1 VVGESRRGALL
12 AGREPLTPTEPT
24 RAAGEEP
31 APTHPGS
38 ATAPAGAESATV
50 PAGAESATVSA
61 DAGSATVPADP
72 GPAGP
77 SIGRARSSRST
88 RRRYAILLI
97 TAVVVFAL
105 DHLTKWLVSTHVAL
119 DTQVPA
125 GSPVT
130 IHYIQNS
137 GAAFGLFPQFDF
149 LYLVVAAVV
158 AGYILIYGPSMGG
171 GMLRLLAL
179 GCILG
184 GSISN
189 GVDRLAQ
196 GYVVDFIDFH
206 FWLFQIFNVADMGIV
221 GGMLVIVYQLG
232 IRHDSVASG

>member
-1 VVGESRRGALL
+1 MV
-12 AGREPLTPTEPT
+12 
-24 RAAGEEP
+24 
-31 APTHPGS
+31 
-38 ATAPAGAESATV
+38 TA
-50 PAGAESATVSA
+50 
-61 DAGSATVPADP
+61 
-72 GPAGP
+72 
-77 SIGRARSSRST
+77 
-88 RRRYAILLI
+88 
-97 TAVVVFAL
+97 AVVVTL
-105 DHLTKWLVSTHVAL
+105 VDHLSKWLVTTHVAL

-137 GAAFGLFPQFDF
+137 GAAFGLFPQLTF

-158 AGYILIYGPSMGG
+158 AVYILLYGPSTGG
-171 GMLRLLAL
+171 GLLRLLAL

-189 GVDRLAQ
+189 GIDRLVQ

-221 GGMLVIVYQLG
+221 GGMLVIVVQLLFE
-232 IRHDSVASG
+232 RPE

>member
-24 RAAGEEP
+24 GTADGQSNPAEPSMVVGEDPVAA
-31 APTHPGS
+31 H
-38 ATAPAGAESATV
+38 
-50 PAGAESATVSA
+50 
-61 DAGSATVPADP
+61 P
-72 GPAGP
+72 GPAAP
-77 SIGRARSSRST
+77 SHPRAAPPPSGRVRSLRST
-88 RRRYAILLI
+88 RRRYAILLT
-97 TAVVVFAL
+97 TAVVVIAL
-105 DHLTKWLVSTHVAL
+105 DHLTKWLVSTHVVL

-149 LYLVVAAVV
+149 LYLVVAAIV
-158 AGYILIYGPSMGG
+158 AGYILLYGPSMGG